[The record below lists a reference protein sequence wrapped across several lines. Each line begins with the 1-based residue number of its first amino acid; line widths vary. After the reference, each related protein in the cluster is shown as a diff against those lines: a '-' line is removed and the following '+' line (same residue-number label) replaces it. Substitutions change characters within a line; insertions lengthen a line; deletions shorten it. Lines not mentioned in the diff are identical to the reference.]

1 MADNTALGRL
11 RTVHTVTAK
20 GNSNGTSGYLS
31 VTNPESIRVGSSMSV
46 DGVNQVNHTAH
57 YGGGVYGLYY
67 TVRNKNV
74 TVSGTTYDVS
84 LNYTISNSF
93 LAVGDTVYFD
103 YDTYGL
109 KVAKKN
115 ANVNTVGP
123 KDLIFDSRIRR
134 RGTLYSQGFASSM
147 GTSGVDFK
155 GNKTELAYIPL
166 VLIDEDKK
174 GSIDQE
180 DGGFGAGETYTY
192 DYSGYRSNFQVTKS
206 TIKPIGEFSWMYD
219 DFAGYTFGR
228 GTSPNNSVA
237 NCSFKVLRIPCA
249 YGYMTDTYFENPQ
262 TTTDTSRGLVGGGRE
277 IKDKKRLLAGK
288 LTNSNLGYSNLR
300 GMFISR
306 AGTDIDTC
314 SPDDILMTVDDGK
327 ANTAFRG
334 EEQASA
340 VNYSTAV
347 ANTQVVPTASISQ
360 SINTAVANTFS
371 ISVFNPYVASIAPT
385 ATAPTTAGGQSQST
399 GGGGGGSG
407 ALSINT
413 SLSTSG
419 FTDTI
424 TYTLSA
430 TTGTFNLS
438 SNIRQAILTPGIF

>member
-11 RTVHTVTAK
+11 RTTHTVTAIAPI
-20 GNSNGTSGYLS
+20 SGVFDIS
-31 VTNPESIRVGSSMSV
+31 NPEVVRVGSSFSTAG
-46 DGVNQVNHTAH
+46 DGSENSLYVNVSNKHLSYAGTKYH
-57 YGGGVYGLYY
+57 IYLNWGI
-67 TVRNKNV
+67 TV
-74 TVSGTTYDVS
+74 
-84 LNYTISNSF
+84 
-93 LAVGDTVYFD
+93 AVGDTVYFD
-103 YDTYGL
+103 FDNYGL

-115 ANVNTVGP
+115 ANVNSVGP
-123 KDLIFDSRIRR
+123 KDLIFDSRLRR
-134 RGTLYSQGFASSM
+134 RGTLYSQGFTSTM
-147 GTSGVDFK
+147 GTSGVNFK

-166 VLIDEDKK
+166 VLIDEDRK
-174 GSIDQE
+174 GSIDKE
-180 DGGFGAGETYTY
+180 DGGFGEGETYTY

-206 TIKPIGEFSWMYD
+206 TIRPINAFSWYHD

-228 GTSPNNSVA
+228 GSSPNNSVA

-249 YGYMTDTYFENPQ
+249 YGYMTDTYFKNPH
-262 TTTDTSRGLVGGGRE
+262 TTNTSRGTMPGSGTRE
-277 IKDKKRLLAGK
+277 ERGKKRLLAGK

-300 GMFISR
+300 GMFVSR
-306 AGTDIDTC
+306 VGTDIDTC
-314 SPDDILMTVDDGK
+314 TPDDILMTVDDGK

-360 SINTAVANTFS
+360 SINTALANTFS
-371 ISVFNPYVASIAPT
+371 ISVFNPYVASVIPT
-385 ATAPTTAGGQSQST
+385 ATTTTSAGGSQQST

-419 FTDTI
+419 FTETI

-430 TTGTFNLS
+430 TSGTFNLS
-438 SNIRQAILTPGIF
+438 SNLQKAILTPGIF

>member
-1 MADNTALGRL
+1 MADSTALGKL
-11 RTVHTVTAK
+11 RTTHTVTAIA
-20 GNSNGTSGYLS
+20 SISGVFS
-31 VTNPESIRVGSSMSV
+31 VTNSEAIRIGSSFSTAG
-46 DGVNQVNHTAH
+46 DGSENSLYVVVGLKNYTWQ
-57 YGGGVYGLYY
+57 GVM
-67 TVRNKNV
+67 
-74 TVSGTTYDVS
+74 YDIS
-84 LNYTISNSF
+84 LNWGITV
-93 LAVGDTVYFD
+93 AVGDTVYFD
-103 YDTYGL
+103 FDTYGL

-123 KDLIFDSRIRR
+123 KDLIFDSRLRR
-134 RGTLYSQGFASSM
+134 RGTLYSQGFASTM
-147 GTSGVDFK
+147 GTSGIDFK
-155 GNKTELAYIPL
+155 GNKTELAYVPL
-166 VLIDEDKK
+166 VLINEDRK
-174 GSIDQE
+174 GSIDKE
-180 DGGFGAGETYTY
+180 SGGFGDGDTYTY

-206 TIKPIGEFSWMYD
+206 TIKPINAFSWMYD

-228 GTSPNNSVA
+228 GSSPNNSVA

-249 YGYMTDTYFENPQ
+249 YGYMTDAYFKNPH
-262 TTTDTSRGLVGGGRE
+262 TTNTSRGTMPGSGTRE
-277 IKDKKRLLAGK
+277 VKDKKRLLAGK
-288 LTNSNLGYSNLR
+288 LTNSNLGYTNLR

-314 SPDDILMTVDDGK
+314 SPDDVLMTVDDGK

-340 VNYSTAV
+340 INYSTAV

-360 SINTAVANTFS
+360 SINTALANTFS
-371 ISVFNPYVASIAPT
+371 ISVFNPYVASIVPT
-385 ATAPTTAGGQSQST
+385 ASAPTTAGGQSQSS
-399 GGGGGGSG
+399 GGGGGGTG

-419 FTDTI
+419 FTETI

-430 TTGTFNLS
+430 TSGTFNLS